1 MFHQANS
8 PMHPTAAQVALLI
21 GQNLRAVDLLKRVM
35 NAGDDAA
42 ALSQEINAFLKEVE
56 K

>member
-1 MFHQANS
+1 
-8 PMHPTAAQVALLI
+8 
-21 GQNLRAVDLLKRVM
+21 VDLLKRVM

-42 ALSQEINAFLKEVE
+42 LSQEIDAFLKEVE